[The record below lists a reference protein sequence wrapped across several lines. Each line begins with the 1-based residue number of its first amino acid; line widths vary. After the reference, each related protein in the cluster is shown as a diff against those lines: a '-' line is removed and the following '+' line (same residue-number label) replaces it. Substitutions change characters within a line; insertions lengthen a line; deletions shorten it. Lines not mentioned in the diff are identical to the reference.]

1 MIGDLTGKIITKTP
15 TQVLLDVQGV
25 GYIINISINT
35 FDRLSEENSKISLY
49 TYLSVREDSLTLFGF
64 YTSSEKEL
72 FEILIG
78 VNGVGPK
85 LALGILSGINV
96 DEFKDAVANNNVSR
110 LVSIPGIGKK
120 TAERM
125 IMELRDK
132 INKVIVDTSS
142 GLVTST
148 FAIKDD
154 AIAALIGLGYN
165 QKTAEVTTRALLE
178 KNPSLSIEDLI
189 KESLKKL
196 NN

>member
-1 MIGDLTGKIITKTP
+1 MIGYLTGKIITKKP

-25 GYIINISINT
+25 GYIVNISINT
-35 FDRLSEENSKISLY
+35 FDKLTEENSKISLY
-49 TYLSVREDSLTLFGF
+49 THLSVREDSLTLFGF

-96 DEFKDAVANNNVSR
+96 DEFKDAVANNNVAR

-120 TAERM
+120 TAQRM

-132 INKVIVDTSS
+132 INKVIVETSS
-142 GLVTST
+142 GLESST

-165 QKTAEVTTRALLE
+165 QKTAEVTTRTLLE

-189 KESLKKL
+189 KESLKEL
-196 NN
+196 NK